1 MTTALVTGGTGTIGV
16 ALVRRLVAEGTPV
29 RVLARSDASAVAA
42 RDLGAEVARGDV
54 LDPASLRAAAE
65 GCSLLFHVAGRSGL
79 CLPDA
84 GAMER
89 LNVEGTTN
97 ALRAAAAA
105 GVARVVLTSS
115 AATLGEARGATGDEA
130 TVHRGS
136 FLSRYEASKH
146 RAERLAFSLGDDLG
160 IEVVAVNPASVQGA
174 GRTGGSARLL
184 LDLVAGRFPVVVD
197 TWLSLVDVE
206 DCAVGHVLAA
216 HRGIPGARY
225 VLSGAS
231 LRITE
236 AIDLLDR
243 AWGLPRRPRVAPASL
258 THPIGW
264 AGGAF
269 ARVTHRRV
277 RACPEAMRTLRH
289 GHRYDGSR
297 ATRDLGL
304 AYTPLEET
312 LRRGLDW
319 YAERGL
325 VPPRRARG

>member
-1 MTTALVTGGTGTIGV
+1 
-16 ALVRRLVAEGTPV
+16 
-29 RVLARSDASAVAA
+29 
-42 RDLGAEVARGDV
+42 
-54 LDPASLRAAAE
+54 
-65 GCSLLFHVAGRSGL
+65 
-79 CLPDA
+79 
-84 GAMER
+84 MER
-89 LNVEGTTN
+89 LNVEGTEN
-97 ALRAAAAA
+97 AVHAAAAA
-105 GVARVVLTSS
+105 GVPRVVLTSS
-115 AATLGEARGATGDEA
+115 AATLGEERGAIGDEA
-130 TVHRGS
+130 TAHRGS

-146 RAERLAFSLGDDLG
+146 RAEARALSLGRELDVD
-160 IEVVAVNPASVQGA
+160 VVSVNPASVQGA

-206 DCAVGHVLAA
+206 DCAAGHVLAA
-216 HRGIPGARY
+216 RRGVAGERY

-231 LRITE
+231 LRISE

-243 AWGLPRRPRVAPASL
+243 AWSLPRRPRVAPAWV
-258 THPIGW
+258 TYPIGW
-264 AGGAF
+264 VGGALG
-269 ARVTHRRV
+269 RVTGRRV

-312 LRRGLDW
+312 LRRGLAW

-325 VPPRRARG
+325 VPPRRAHG